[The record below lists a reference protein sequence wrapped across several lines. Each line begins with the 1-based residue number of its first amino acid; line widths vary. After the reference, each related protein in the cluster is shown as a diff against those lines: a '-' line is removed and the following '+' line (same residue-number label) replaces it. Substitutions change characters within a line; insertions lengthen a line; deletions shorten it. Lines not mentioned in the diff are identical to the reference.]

1 MKYRVTLKEIN
12 FGGVTVEARS
22 PEEAA
27 EKAEAEYYN
36 GNVFW
41 KDTDVQMTSVQREND
56 RGDAR

>member
-22 PEEAA
+22 PEEAV
-27 EKAEAEYYN
+27 KKVEAEYCN

-41 KDTDVQMTSVQREND
+41 KDTDVEMTSVQRETD

>member
-1 MKYRVTLKEIN
+1 MKYRVSMKEIN
-12 FGGVTVEARS
+12 YGGVTVEARS
-22 PEEAA
+22 PEEAI

-41 KDTDVQMTSVQREND
+41 KDSNIEAVSAQREPD